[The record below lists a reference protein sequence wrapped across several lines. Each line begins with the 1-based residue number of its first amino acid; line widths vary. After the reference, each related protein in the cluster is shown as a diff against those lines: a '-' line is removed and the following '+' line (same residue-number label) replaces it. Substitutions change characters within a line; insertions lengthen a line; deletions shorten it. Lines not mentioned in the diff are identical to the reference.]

1 MQSPN
6 TPPYNFLP
14 YFFRIT
20 IYDVYERAGIPY
32 LGPTPW
38 EAGRV
43 VWNVCVC
50 ACLCLDMQ
58 WLLSHIQPCRES
70 WLFLDKLSLFPW
82 LHL

>member
-50 ACLCLDMQ
+50 AHVCAWTC
-58 WLLSHIQPCRES
+58 SGYSPTFSRAGKAGS
-70 WLFLDKLSLFPW
+70 SLIS
-82 LHL
+82 